1 MSAASFSTSSMEARR
16 LARMGGTEE
25 MGETRKFMSCR
36 KATATPALTAWPP
49 PAKSAAAMNTPNCA
63 RKPAPPASI

>member
-1 MSAASFSTSSMEARR
+1 
-16 LARMGGTEE
+16 
-25 MGETRKFMSCR
+25 MSCR
-36 KATATPALTAWPP
+36 KATATPALMAKPP